1 MESGGFSHGA
11 AFHPVF
17 LPKLPSYKQTPWT
30 APPAHNSSLTRRGVA
45 LCCVAF
51 PPAAN
56 FLNAHLEGIT
66 GAFMGGEVFELLVRS
81 PPATQKKKKK
91 LRLRMTQCFCITPS
105 LYICRSLIP
114 SDSRS
119 LLHLDPSV
127 CANTV
132 CPPPSSPDMKR
143 FFQRLA
149 PLYKP
154 CGFEGKHS
162 TPDTPKTPNSLAFPR
177 VSPTGLNLLHVV
189 FPFITQKASQQP
201 QGKRVDLLHSAA
213 WQRERLCL

>member
-1 MESGGFSHGA
+1 M
-11 AFHPVF
+11 
-17 LPKLPSYKQTPWT
+17 LCY
-30 APPAHNSSLTRRGVA
+30 VA
-45 LCCVAF
+45 LGF
-51 PPAAN
+51 PPRLT
-56 FLNAHLEGIT
+56 FSTHIWKVSREHLWGVK
-66 GAFMGGEVFELLVRS
+66 FFSRWYVRLLQRKK
-81 PPATQKKKKK
+81 KKKKK
-91 LRLRMTQCFCITPS
+91 LRLRVTQCFCITPS
-105 LYICRSLIP
+105 LCICRSLIP
-114 SDSRS
+114 SNSRS
-119 LLHLDPSV
+119 PLHLDPSV

-162 TPDTPKTPNSLAFPR
+162 TPDTPKTPKSLAFPR

-201 QGKRVDLLHSAA
+201 QGKRVDLLPSAA
-213 WQRERLCL
+213 

>member
-1 MESGGFSHGA
+1 MESAGFSHGA
-11 AFHPVF
+11 AFHLAF

-30 APPAHNSSLTRRGVA
+30 ATPAHCSSLTRRAVV
-45 LCCVAF
+45 LCCVVLCCVS
-51 PPAAN
+51 PLAAN

-66 GAFMGGEVFELLVRS
+66 GAFMVGWSFWAVGTFTSCSARI
-81 PPATQKKKKK
+81 KKT
-91 LRLRMTQCFCITPS
+91 LRLRVTQCFCRAAASRLLSTSVGHLFRPT
-105 LYICRSLIP
+105 RSLSP
-114 SDSRS
+114 S
-119 LLHLDPSV
+119 SV

-162 TPDTPKTPNSLAFPR
+162 TRYTQNPN
-177 VSPTGLNLLHVV
+177 
-189 FPFITQKASQQP
+189 
-201 QGKRVDLLHSAA
+201 
-213 WQRERLCL
+213 